1 MDSYSVSLRGLWN
14 RFFFSEAYQPCCG
27 IFRIAYATLLLINVL
42 VWWPDLN
49 KWFRESG
56 VLDYATSRTVI
67 DPDAFTLFA
76 WLPKTGFVLWSAY
89 LLLIGHNVML
99 LVKIYTRM
107 QAIGVY
113 VWCTSFQHRNLLIF
127 DEEDYLFRL
136 FAFLLILLPAGKY
149 FACDNR
155 SQSDRPTHPM
165 WPLRLAQ
172 LQLALVYVSTACEKL
187 RGRDWVNGHALYYA
201 SRLDGVIG
209 RFPVPGT
216 FLESLFLMKFLT
228 WTVLALECFIP
239 IGLWF
244 TETRRWAIASAISLH
259 LAMEYT
265 KNLFL
270 FKWLMLVS
278 LILFMKPISRW
289 RNTLISKKP
298 NQL

>member
-136 FAFLLILLPAGKY
+136 FAYTVFKSRCVRFVDRASFRGYKKDSSETCLLFGDAKELP
-149 FACDNR
+149 R
-155 SQSDRPTHPM
+155 DRRVR
-165 WPLRLAQ
+165 W
-172 LQLALVYVSTACEKL
+172 
-187 RGRDWVNGHALYYA
+187 D
-201 SRLDGVIG
+201 
-209 RFPVPGT
+209 PG
-216 FLESLFLMKFLT
+216 L
-228 WTVLALECFIP
+228 
-239 IGLWF
+239 
-244 TETRRWAIASAISLH
+244 
-259 LAMEYT
+259 
-265 KNLFL
+265 
-270 FKWLMLVS
+270 
-278 LILFMKPISRW
+278 
-289 RNTLISKKP
+289 
-298 NQL
+298 